1 MPIVVYF
8 DSQGD
13 WLAACYAGL
22 TVLLVYMQYEHI
34 SILEKSQKSVFMLQ
48 MPNVTSVQ
56 SHLYCGISYVHC
68 HCSIVSVEHCLTDE
82 QLKIGRILPL
92 ALFVLQVVQ
101 IIKYKIYSNNIKS
114 EKIISYKDNLGG
126 ITHHSH
132 ALSTVI
138 LSITRYGCLIVF
150 DYINNIVKQLCIKR
164 LHQMSIRVCKINLN
178 SLFVFTGSDDC
189 MIKIT
194 NILNGI
200 CLYTLHNHQAPINTL
215 AIDPYQPTTLI
226 SGCYNE
232 TLC

>member
-1 MPIVVYF
+1 M
-8 DSQGD
+8 
-13 WLAACYAGL
+13 
-22 TVLLVYMQYEHI
+22 
-34 SILEKSQKSVFMLQ
+34 SV
-48 MPNVTSVQ
+48 
-56 SHLYCGISYVHC
+56 
-68 HCSIVSVEHCLTDE
+68 
-82 QLKIGRILPL
+82 
-92 ALFVLQVVQ
+92 VVQ

-215 AIDPYQPTTLI
+215 AIDPC
-226 SGCYNE
+226 SGYPLAYVQHIIVQCSSS
-232 TLC
+232 TSRLSCLLKA